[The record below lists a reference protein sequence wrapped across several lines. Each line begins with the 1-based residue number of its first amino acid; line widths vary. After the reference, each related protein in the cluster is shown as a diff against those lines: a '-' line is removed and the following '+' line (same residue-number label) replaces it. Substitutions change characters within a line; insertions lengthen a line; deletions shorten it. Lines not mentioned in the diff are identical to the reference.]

1 MTRQIIKNR
10 EIVEDCW
17 QHLADGDSLPDTSA
31 DIIVTVER
39 WRKDRDALLAR
50 DGQLGITIGGGIHV
64 DEIVDDLE
72 HFDLVA
78 VRFPEFRDGRGY
90 TYARLLRERLGFK
103 GEIRAVGNV
112 LRDQLFYMER
122 CGINAF
128 EVQEDRDIHDAL
140 NAFRE
145 FTVRYQPAADGPATP
160 APY

>member
-10 EIVEDCW
+10 EIVQDHW
-17 QHLADGDSLPDTSA
+17 QHLADDDSLPDAPA
-31 DIIVTVER
+31 DIIVSVER
-39 WRKDRDALLAR
+39 WRHDREALLAR
-50 DGQLGITIGGGIHV
+50 DGQLGVTIGGGVSV
-64 DEIVDDLE
+64 DEIIDDLS

-90 TYARLLRERLGFK
+90 SYARLLRERYGFK

-128 EVQEDRDIHDAL
+128 EVQEDRDINDAL
-140 NAFRE
+140 KAFYE
-145 FTVRYQPAADGPATP
+145 LTVRYQPAADGLPTP
-160 APY
+160 AP

>member
-10 EIVEDCW
+10 EIINDDW
-17 QHLADGDSLPDTSA
+17 RHLGDDESLPDMAA
-31 DIIVTVER
+31 DIIITLER

-50 DGQLGITIGGGIHV
+50 NGKLGITIGGGIPV
-64 DEIVDDLE
+64 DEIVEDLP

-90 TYARLLRERLGFK
+90 SHARLLRERYGFK
-103 GEIRAVGNV
+103 GEIRAIGNV

-128 EVQEDRDIHDAL
+128 EVQEERDIHDAL
-140 NAFRE
+140 KAFHE
-145 FTVRYQPAADGPATP
+145 LTIRYQPAVDGPPTP
-160 APY
+160 AP